1 MSDENKIRED
11 VPIKFFTSY
20 SHKDEELREELDVH
34 LAVLKR
40 HPAIEIWND
49 RAIRVGDKWDKA
61 ISKELETADV
71 ILLLVSPRFLASK
84 YIYDVEIKRAFERD
98 DDENDHVCVIPIF
111 LKPCQWQDE
120 GRIQAIQGIPRDG
133 KAVTEFDDLDTP
145 LAAIAKEI
153 RDIVPAVQREKIKLN
168 P

>member
-1 MSDENKIRED
+1 MSDGNKIRED

-49 RAIRVGDKWDKA
+49 RAIRAGDKWDEA
-61 ISKELETADV
+61 ISQELETADI
-71 ILLLVSPRFLASK
+71 ILLLLSPRFLASQ

-98 DDENDHVCVIPIF
+98 NDEQDHVRVIPIL
-111 LKPCQWQDE
+111 LKPCEWLEE
-120 GRIQAIQGIPRDG
+120 GRIAKIQAIPRDG
-133 KAVTEFDDLDTP
+133 KAVTDFDDLDTP

-153 RDIVPAVQREKIKLN
+153 RAVVPDVQKKKIDLSS
-168 P
+168 